1 MSLLLR
7 RGHKGPGTD
16 SDPCCGVLAFVGPFL
31 RAVNQGKFH
40 PSPGWTW
47 CGSEPEPPEAEL
59 RYGMNPCSS
68 LLWLG
73 VQWCP
78 LSAGSAAADLCL
90 SGKCLQI
97 STHKTNSKASFC
109 PNEEKA
115 AAGSLCPPGS
125 LQHLRAW
132 PNYLISVGVFSS
144 SVCLGWQPEVAVQ
157 VRTSLLLFF
166 LLQLVS

>member
-16 SDPCCGVLAFVGPFL
+16 SDPCCGVLAFVGPFPM
-31 RAVNQGKFH
+31 AVNQGKFH

-47 CGSEPEPPEAEL
+47 WGSELEPPEAECAMGWIHVAL
-59 RYGMNPCSS
+59 CCGWGSG
-68 LLWLG
+68 G
-73 VQWCP
+73 V
-78 LSAGSAAADLCL
+78 LSVQGQQ
-90 SGKCLQI
+90 LQI
-97 STHKTNSKASFC
+97 CALVGNGSRFPLIKQIPRLRSALTRRTL
-109 PNEEKA
+109 

-132 PNYLISVGVFSS
+132 PNFLISVGVFSS
-144 SVCLGWQPEVAVQ
+144 SVCLGWIPEVAVQ
-157 VRTSLLLFF
+157 VRTSLLLFL